1 MTLRQLIRAENDE
14 GRSAFKKVYS
24 FYNREPDDPDYMYMP
39 APHNTN
45 GFYYSRKSEDDIALD
60 KFWTSLGGE
69 TYGYLF
75 AVTKEQAER
84 HFVNWEDECHLV
96 AVLPHEAHVFR
107 TQCLFKRGA
116 RILTERYYE

>member
-1 MTLRQLIRAENDE
+1 MTLRQLIRAEDE
-14 GRSAFKKVYS
+14 NQYSTFHNVYALYFLEEEDGS
-24 FYNREPDDPDYMYMP
+24 RYMP

-45 GFYYSRKSEDDIALD
+45 SFYYSRKSEDDIALD
-60 KFWTSLGGE
+60 KFWTSLEGE
-69 TYGYLF
+69 TYDYLF

-84 HFVNWEDECHLV
+84 HFVYWEDKCHLV